1 MSRNEDEA
9 ERAEKVEKG
18 TKVRRTLSSL
28 RNRMTG
34 SFNKDK
40 VQGGERRRGP
50 PRAAEG
56 HRPRTQPLNPPTLSL
71 CPPQGKN
78 REKGR
83 QRGRLAAG
91 AAAEGGS
98 SHRLVPGSFSS
109 CATCSICSKTLQK
122 KHGLQCMSE

>member
-1 MSRNEDEA
+1 MTVSRNEDEG

-40 VQGGERRRGP
+40 VAGP
-50 PRAAEG
+50 PAPQTAATL
-56 HRPRTQPLNPPTLSL
+56 TQPLNPPSVSVL
-71 CPPQGKN
+71 PQGKN

-83 QRGRLAAG
+83 QRGREAAG
-91 AAAEGGS
+91 GARSSGGS

-109 CATCSICSKTLQK
+109 CATCSLCSKTLQK